1 MIAGNG
7 REGGRR
13 GMGARSSR
21 GDEGGSRGDE
31 GDDIFG
37 KEGQRVRWRRTVAV
51 EGALM
56 EMWRQNRAPYP
67 VNVYTTVLYS
77 SIDIYCYL
85 IHGVRPH

>member
-1 MIAGNG
+1 
-7 REGGRR
+7 
-13 GMGARSSR
+13 MGARSSR

-37 KEGQRVRWRRTVAV
+37 KEGRRVRWRRTVAG

-77 SIDIYCYL
+77 SIDL
-85 IHGVRPH
+85 

>member
-1 MIAGNG
+1 
-7 REGGRR
+7 
-13 GMGARSSR
+13 MGARSSR

-37 KEGQRVRWRRTVAV
+37 KEGRQVRWRRTVAG

-77 SIDIYCYL
+77 SIDFS
-85 IHGVRPH
+85 HAKRPKCPNSLYSLLSIRTI